1 MFTLPRKHSKR
12 GPLPKAGRPSSEPL
26 PSFHKEVERHFS
38 RQSRV
43 SHQSLSR
50 TTRHIEEVILLAT
63 DQQYTA
69 AAQAVAAG
77 NATPA
82 QVSLNNKMASQA
94 RFGNPLVQQAQD
106 AQKKAAKKR

>member
-1 MFTLPRKHSKR
+1 M
-12 GPLPKAGRPSSEPL
+12 AN
-26 PSFHKEVERHFS
+26 
-38 RQSRV
+38 
-43 SHQSLSR
+43 
-50 TTRHIEEVILLAT
+50 

-77 NATPA
+77 TATPA
-82 QVSLNNKMASQA
+82 QVQLNNKMASQA